1 MSCKLVMTLLSES
14 QEGEVG
20 VDWKY
25 DLDVQVVGEG
35 MQSEGKIS
43 VPKHVLGAG
52 ETKEPFGS
60 PEPVVVY
67 SGECLTELLIRL
79 KLTAIELDIFVN
91 DVGTASMEFKMQC
104 PGPGSSKTSKDIDIT
119 AGVKEAPSILNK
131 HAVFTTSVRF
141 DLICD

>member
-43 VPKHVLGAG
+43 VPKHKLGAG

-67 SGECLTELLIRL
+67 SGDCLTELLIRL

-104 PGPGSSKTSKDIDIT
+104 PGPGSSKTSKDVDIT

-141 DLICD
+141 DLICE